1 MEDRDAIFESS
12 RRILFQHVFFQSRL
26 KIHLAVLQQSQSV
39 VHRVV
44 DVDVVCCN
52 AALDTP
58 IFPPVSCPFCLAQ
71 ILACKMRTSSVVLTP
86 LARLVR
92 VRGFEKDVLQLGVAQ
107 AVALWP
113 RRVWQ
118 LGKFPF

>member
-1 MEDRDAIFESS
+1 MEDRDAIFKPS

-26 KIHLAVLQQSQSV
+26 KFHLAVLQQSQSV

-44 DVDVVCCN
+44 DVDVVCRN

-58 IFPPVSCPFCLAQ
+58 IFPPVSCPFRLAQ
-71 ILACKMRTSSVVLTP
+71 ILARKMRASSVVLAPFT
-86 LARLVR
+86 RLVCA
-92 VRGFEKDVLQLGVAQ
+92 RGFEKDVLQLGVAK

-113 RRVWQ
+113 GRVRRVGEFS
-118 LGKFPF
+118 L